1 MEIIVILTLSVV
13 MLILLAILLKI
24 NKKNITTI
32 KQIGESKELNELTND
47 LPENEDVCREILKM
61 LNNENVTIKA
71 SSEGSQASLY
81 IVANNAI
88 LISNTKKSF
97 TRIQTVAHEC
107 VHSVQD
113 KALLW
118 FNFIFSNIYLIYFIA
133 ITALTLFRVIK
144 TPGIFAIIFVM
155 MSVVMYVVRSL
166 LETDAMIKARY
177 LAKDY
182 LDSRSAVVSSE
193 NINKIVQNYDE
204 MNKFGVKFYNYTL
217 LLSYFSKVAIYCIIS
232 LIMINV

>member
-1 MEIIVILTLSVV
+1 MELIIILTLSVV
-13 MLILLAILLKI
+13 IIMLLAILLKI
-24 NKKNITTI
+24 NKKNIATI
-32 KQIGESKELNELTND
+32 KQIGESKELNELTNP
-47 LPENEDVCREILKM
+47 LPENEEVCKEILKM
-61 LNNENVTIKA
+61 LHNENVTIKA
-71 SSEGSQASLY
+71 SGEGAQASLY
-81 IVANNAI
+81 IVANNTI

-107 VHSVQD
+107 IHSVQD

-133 ITALTLFRVIK
+133 ITALTLFKVIK
-144 TPGIFAIIFVM
+144 APTIFAIIFVM
-155 MSVVMYVVRSL
+155 MSIVMYFVRSM

-182 LDSRSAVVSSE
+182 LNNKLDIVRYE
-193 NINKIVQNYDE
+193 NIDKIVENYDE

-217 LLSYFSKVAIYCIIS
+217 LLGYLSKVIIYCIVS
-232 LIMINV
+232 LIMTNI